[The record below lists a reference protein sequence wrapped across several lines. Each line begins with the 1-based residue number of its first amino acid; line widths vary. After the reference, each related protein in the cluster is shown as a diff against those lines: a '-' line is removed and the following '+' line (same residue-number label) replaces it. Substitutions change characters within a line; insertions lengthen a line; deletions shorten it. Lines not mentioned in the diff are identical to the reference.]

1 MGAQPNVDSRPSHL
15 ETGIIGAL
23 VYADLFDYP
32 LTLSEIH
39 RYLVG
44 QAAPLTAIEE
54 RLTGNGW
61 LRERLGSN
69 PPFWFLADREHLARV
84 RRERE
89 AYAHALWP
97 LAWRYGGMIAALPF
111 VRLVAV
117 SGSLAMNNVTS
128 PQDDIDFLIVTQSN
142 RVWLTRG
149 LAILIVRLA
158 RQQGAILCPNYVV
171 AEHRLGIDSPSLF
184 AAHELAQMVPL
195 YGLESYRRLLNS
207 NPWIAEYLPNASAR
221 QTSDYE
227 LGRVPRIGKSAL
239 ENMLGGRLGNG
250 IERWERERKIAQLRL
265 EALQQGGAGTQF
277 GPDLCKGHMGDH
289 ASVVNQRYQARLEAL
304 GI

>member
-1 MGAQPNVDSRPSHL
+1 
-15 ETGIIGAL
+15 
-23 VYADLFDYP
+23 
-32 LTLSEIH
+32 
-39 RYLVG
+39 
-44 QAAPLTAIEE
+44 
-54 RLTGNGW
+54 
-61 LRERLGSN
+61 
-69 PPFWFLADREHLARV
+69 
-84 RRERE
+84 
-89 AYAHALWP
+89 
-97 LAWRYGGMIAALPF
+97 
-111 VRLVAV
+111 
-117 SGSLAMNNVTS
+117 
-128 PQDDIDFLIVTQSN
+128 
-142 RVWLTRG
+142 
-149 LAILIVRLA
+149 VRLA
-158 RQQGAILCPNYVV
+158 GQQGAILCPNYVV

-221 QTSDYE
+221 PTSDYE

-239 ENMLGGRLGNG
+239 ESVLCGRLGNG

-304 GI
+304 GM